1 MISHSISGREDPFRD
16 GVRARDG
23 KCVVPGTVN
32 SRAAWDIWY
41 GLEACHVFPL
51 EKENLWVEDNY
62 GRWIAGMDDVVG
74 VSKIHS
80 IQNGLLMRANLHVD
94 F

>member
-1 MISHSISGREDPFRD
+1 M
-16 GVRARDG
+16 
-23 KCVVPGTVN
+23 
-32 SRAAWDIWY
+32 
-41 GLEACHVFPL
+41 FPL